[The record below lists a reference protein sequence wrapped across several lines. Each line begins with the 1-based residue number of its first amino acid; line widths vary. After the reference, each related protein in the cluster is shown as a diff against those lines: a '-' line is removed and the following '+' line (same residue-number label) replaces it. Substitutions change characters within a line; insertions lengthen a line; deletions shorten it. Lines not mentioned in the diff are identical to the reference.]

1 VYVRRCATRY
11 VDDDQAELFFST
23 EESRPVVLFDGVCN
37 LCNGGVNL
45 AIDLDPPG
53 KLRFAALQSDAGRA
67 LLRRAGRDPDD
78 ISSIV
83 LVEENDAYVKSEAVL
98 RIATYLENPALPAAA
113 ALGMLFPGALRV
125 MDVIY
130 DLVAAN
136 RYQFL
141 GMRDECRVGDAR
153 YDDRFLM

>member
-1 VYVRRCATRY
+1 
-11 VDDDQAELFFST
+11 
-23 EESRPVVLFDGVCN
+23 
-37 LCNGGVNL
+37 
-45 AIDLDPPG
+45 
-53 KLRFAALQSDAGRA
+53 
-67 LLRRAGRDPDD
+67 
-78 ISSIV
+78 
-83 LVEENDAYVKSEAVL
+83 VL